1 MPFGWPPFTQHTLQ
15 IRQIP
20 PICSKLAH
28 VYLLKNRSLMLSR
41 TLPLFAAALLA
52 GCVATAPL
60 ATQDRPAAVNTKISF
75 LDIAKFDNDLSASLQ
90 AKTPE
95 VEVLFY
101 EKISPNN
108 VPERLQKWISVVEAD
123 GGKVTV
129 DAPPNA
135 TPTRGLFAVASLI
148 GTLISSIKTY
158 SQFNSERIYAA
169 AKGRDAVVSLEKN
182 SQGEVIVQSIKFVQ
196 RAP

>member
-1 MPFGWPPFTQHTLQ
+1 
-15 IRQIP
+15 
-20 PICSKLAH
+20 
-28 VYLLKNRSLMLSR
+28 MLSR
-41 TLPLFAAALLA
+41 TLPLFAAALFA